1 MRKSS
6 AVTVVKS
13 ADQKARFISL
23 SGIVGAQHLAGTTAL
38 AVRDASLKALHNEGA
53 KPGRF
58 NMVLAKCC
66 PLVAAFIGARF
77 PNGLNAKGEPIAV
90 SSRNNAVSAFTKSVR
105 DGVPYSE
112 NNSRAAGSGN
122 FMLAIGAK
130 DTDVVAAGKIR
141 KLANKIKT
149 ESANDELIA
158 LMAYVLDALDENGF
172 EEIEAE

>member
-1 MRKSS
+1 MSKSS

-13 ADQKARFISL
+13 AAANKARFISL
-23 SGIVGAQHLAGTTAL
+23 SAIVGSQHLAGTTAL
-38 AVRDASLKALHNEGA
+38 ALRDVTLKALHNEGA

-58 NMVLAKCC
+58 SMDIKKCC
-66 PLVAAFIGARF
+66 PLIAAFIGERF
-77 PNGLNAKGEPIAV
+77 PGGLNAKGEPIAV

-122 FMLAIGAK
+122 FMLAIGSK

-149 ESANDELIA
+149 ESSNDELIA

-172 EEIEAE
+172 EEIAE